1 MTEGVSLVV
10 SEVETA
16 DLPSHKLWMDVLH
29 CKDQLHRA
37 QGPLKINVST
47 CGKCSGYCGVSIFLC
62 RLERGKLNAAHNS
75 GKRKGDGGGSDGGGM
90 SENWQ
95 QRGMRWEG

>member
-1 MTEGVSLVV
+1 MAEGVSLVV

-16 DLPSHKLWMDVLH
+16 DLPTQKLWMDVLC

-47 CGKCSGYCGVSIFLC
+47 LCGLLHAVEHFYMALK
-62 RLERGKLNAAHNS
+62 AALQIGFSFKNFFF
-75 GKRKGDGGGSDGGGM
+75 DETGGI
-90 SENWQ
+90 WHQ
-95 QRGMRWEG
+95 IWFR